1 MQVLAPTVED
11 VTAGIKNAA
20 KEEQLGE
27 STVTR
32 TKEYEDKH
40 RLIMSDLLTTYNK
53 LREAKL
59 RKQEAAKVDQ
69 QDW

>member
-1 MQVLAPTVED
+1 MLAPTVED
-11 VTAGIKNAA
+11 VTAGIKNTA
-20 KEEQLGE
+20 KEEQFGE

-69 QDW
+69 QDG